1 MSTHIYP
8 ITEPVCL
15 YIDDKLTTLILI
27 KQAEKDQTLQPEIKD
42 LITKY
47 GITKVVNEYLIP
59 KELIDEYQDTM
70 FAMEILT
77 DELANVVWASNFE
90 GTITTKWPETCIDNN
105 TIDITIE
112 DEFLLYI
119 VPKKEIDYFSQA
131 YKDHKELY
139 DEFYDTLSEYLPENF
154 SLWEYIVS
162 VDGTY
167 YC

>member
-90 GTITTKWPETCIDNN
+90 GTITTNID
-105 TIDITIE
+105 